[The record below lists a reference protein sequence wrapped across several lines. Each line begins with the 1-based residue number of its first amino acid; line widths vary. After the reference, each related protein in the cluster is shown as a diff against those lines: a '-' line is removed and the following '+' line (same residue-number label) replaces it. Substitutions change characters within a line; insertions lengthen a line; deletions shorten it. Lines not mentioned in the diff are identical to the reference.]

1 MDGSDLLNQIK
12 TAYATELDRL
22 GSEKALIATTHAALD
37 RDTVLETAA
46 MTERRAADTF
56 GQWAADE
63 SANHVATAFADVAA
77 QERDHY
83 ERIAEL
89 GSVDIDDPA
98 PDGLHEF
105 LRSLESTDERIA
117 AGLLARPLASSLSL
131 LQVINFFVNEA
142 DRAGAATFRELRSE
156 TTEQVDRGVELLD
169 SIEVTADAEAAA
181 GEAISIVYSE
191 YVEALEGMG
200 IDPKPVC

>member
-1 MDGSDLLNQIK
+1 MDGSDLLDRIE

-22 GSEKALIATTHAALD
+22 GSEKALIATTYATLD
-37 RDTVLETAA
+37 HDTVLETAA
-46 MTERRAADTF
+46 MAECRAADTF
-56 GQWAADE
+56 EQWADDE
-63 SANHVATAFADVAA
+63 SVDRAATAFADIAA

-89 GSVDIDDPA
+89 GAVDVDDPA

-105 LRSLESTDERIA
+105 LRSLESTDERVA
-117 AGLLARPLASSLSL
+117 AGLLARPLASSRSL

-142 DRAGAATFRELRSE
+142 DRAGAETFRELRSE
-156 TTEQVDRGVELLD
+156 TNGQVDRGVELLD
-169 SIEVTADAEAAA
+169 SIEVTDGAEAAA
-181 GEAISIVYSE
+181 GEAISIVYGE

>member
-1 MDGSDLLNQIK
+1 MDGSDLLDRIE

-37 RDTVLETAA
+37 PDTVLETAA
-46 MTERRAADTF
+46 IAEHRAADTF
-56 GQWAADE
+56 EGWADDE
-63 SANHVATAFADVAA
+63 PIDRVATAFADIAA

-83 ERIAEL
+83 ERIVEL
-89 GSVDIDDPA
+89 GSIDVDDPA

-105 LRSLESTDERIA
+105 LRSLESTDERVA
-117 AGLLARPLASSLSL
+117 AGLLARPLASSRSL

-169 SIEVTADAEAAA
+169 SIEVTDEAEAAA
-181 GEAISIVYSE
+181 GEAISIVYAE
-191 YVEALEGMG
+191 YVETLEEMG